1 MNLLALDPSTILII
15 VVAGVIVFFLLILLI
30 VIFKLKRLKNNTP
43 AQKTL
48 NDREL
53 IAENAKS
60 IDALIV
66 LSQDNEELIGELL
79 DLQNELKYLKPSSL
93 PKVIDFDK
101 AIKNK
106 LGDLRIALTKS
117 DGEAN
122 KKTREAIMDIKLA
135 VADRNAKL

>member
-53 IAENAKS
+53 I
-60 IDALIV
+60 DALIV
-66 LSQDNEELIGELL
+66 LSQGNEELIGELR

-122 KKTREAIMDIKLA
+122 KKTKEAIMDIKLA